1 MALLIIG
8 VGILLMVATALPLV
22 RTEAWWIRFFDFPR
36 LQIIVLLILTF
47 VAAWFR
53 VGTTGFAPNLLLTG
67 LVVSLLYQCYM
78 MFPYTLWARKQVQQS
93 RHPSSPNSIR
103 LVSVNVLMSNRNA
116 TTLKQILRAVAP
128 DVILTLEAD
137 EWWQAQL
144 QEFEET
150 HPFTVYQPQ
159 DNCYGMLFH
168 SRFQLVN
175 PQLKFRVQEDIPSI
189 HTRICLPSGQE
200 VELYCLHPRPPV
212 PEETARSTERDV
224 ELLLVGKEVKGKEAP
239 VIVMGDLNDVAW
251 SHTSYLF
258 RNISGLLDPRVGRGF
273 YNTFHAKYPIIR
285 FPLDHIFH
293 SNDFRLLD
301 LRRLPYFGSDHF
313 PIYINLSYEPSA
325 ERQQPELEATPG
337 EEVEA
342 EEKIMKLAQEGNL
355 MNA

>member
-1 MALLIIG
+1 MALFIIG
-8 VGILLMVATALPLV
+8 IGVVLIVATALPLI
-22 RTEAWWIRFFDFPR
+22 RADAWWIRFFDFPR

-47 VAAWFR
+47 TAAWFG
-53 VGTTGFAPNLLLTG
+53 VGTTGFAPNLLLAG

-78 MFPYTLWARKQVQQS
+78 MFPYTLWARRQVQQS
-93 RHPSSPNSIR
+93 RRPPSTNSIR

-116 TTLKQILRAVAP
+116 ATLKELLRAVDP

-137 EWWQAQL
+137 DWWLDQMK
-144 QEFEET
+144 EFEQT

-159 DNCYGMLFH
+159 NNFYGMLLH
-168 SRFQLVN
+168 ARLKLVN
-175 PQLKFRVQEDIPSI
+175 PELKFRVQDDIPSI
-189 HTRICLPSGQE
+189 HTRVCLSSGQE
-200 VELYCLHPRPPV
+200 IELYCLHPRPPV
-212 PEETARSTERDV
+212 PEETARSIERDV
-224 ELLLVGKEVKGKEAP
+224 ELLLVGKEVKGKQLP

-273 YNTFHAKYPIIR
+273 YNTFHAKYPFIR
-285 FPLDHIFH
+285 FPLDHFFH

-325 ERQQPELEATPG
+325 ERQQSELNAAPDEQEEAT
-337 EEVEA
+337 
-342 EEKIMKLAQEGNL
+342 EKIMKLAQEGDFGKL
-355 MNA
+355 